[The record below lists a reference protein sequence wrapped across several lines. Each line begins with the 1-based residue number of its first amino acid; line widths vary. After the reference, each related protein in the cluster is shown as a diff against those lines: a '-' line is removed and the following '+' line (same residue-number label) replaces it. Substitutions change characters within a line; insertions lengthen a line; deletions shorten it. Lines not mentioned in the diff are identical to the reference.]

1 MILTSPP
8 TLAALVDAAINSVLR
23 QALKVLRPEVSSDVQ
38 MCVFSDASASESEE
52 TEGSAKPTTSSSEP
66 WRSSGLTNFK
76 IIGVLPPN
84 FLLGRWRLC
93 LELFG
98 RVFLED
104 VGAEPSSVLNELGR
118 FDVKEITFRREM
130 DRLKNTS
137 PRDLTLEVRF

>member
-1 MILTSPP
+1 VLP
-8 TLAALVDAAINSVLR
+8 TFLVL
-23 QALKVLRPEVSSDVQ
+23 
-38 MCVFSDASASESEE
+38 FSKYKIFPLDASTSSADQAESNRKPTASEAW
-52 TEGSAKPTTSSSEP
+52 T
-66 WRSSGLTNFK
+66 SGLTDFR
-76 IIGVLPPN
+76 IIGILPPN

-118 FDVKEITFRREM
+118 FDVKETSFRREM

-137 PRDLTLEVRF
+137 QRDLTLEVHA

>member
-1 MILTSPP
+1 M
-8 TLAALVDAAINSVLR
+8 NCGLR
-23 QALKVLRPEVSSDVQ
+23 I
-38 MCVFSDASASESEE
+38 
-52 TEGSAKPTTSSSEP
+52 TG
-66 WRSSGLTNFK
+66 GL
-76 IIGVLPPN
+76 PAN

-118 FDVKEITFRREM
+118 FDVKEIAFRREM

-137 PRDLTLEVRF
+137 QRDFTLEVRVSHCLLQMFNWAFFFLLIFLERREGAVKGREVQKGISLEAIKSPCQNIRDYVLHIRSIFFY

>member
-1 MILTSPP
+1 M
-8 TLAALVDAAINSVLR
+8 
-23 QALKVLRPEVSSDVQ
+23 
-38 MCVFSDASASESEE
+38 FSLDASASVSEE
-52 TEGSAKPTTSSSEP
+52 AEASGKQTTTGEP
-66 WRSSGLTNFK
+66 WTSGLTNFT
-76 IIGVLPPN
+76 IIGKLPPN

-118 FDVKEITFRREM
+118 FDVKEVSFRREM

-137 PRDLTLEVRF
+137 QRDLTLEVGIRFYA

>member
-1 MILTSPP
+1 MLDSSASSAESKSKP
-8 TLAALVDAAINSVLR
+8 AGCH
-23 QALKVLRPEVSSDVQ
+23 EWSSDLPSCKV
-38 MCVFSDASASESEE
+38 
-52 TEGSAKPTTSSSEP
+52 
-66 WRSSGLTNFK
+66 
-76 IIGVLPPN
+76 IGMLPAN

-118 FDVKEITFRREM
+118 FDVKETSFRREM

-137 PRDLTLEVRF
+137 TRDLTLEVKL